1 MVETEVIDGL
11 GEVAF
16 GDEEERKSDNDD
28 AEVGNEGA
36 ALYDKNLFAQELGDL
51 EDDDVDF
58 D

>member
-16 GDEEERKSDNDD
+16 DEEGKDAYDD
-28 AEVGNEGA
+28 TEAYTEGA
-36 ALYDKNLFAQELGDL
+36 ALYDKSLFAQELGEM
-51 EDDDVDF
+51 EDEDVDF